1 MSEPWEGHPD
11 TYILKYTELRETVG
25 LARYLRRI
33 NPHIRHQLAEFEDIF
48 IYKGDRFVSA
58 GYKLKYDDLRE
69 AVKRGLKELAQSHPE
84 FDSTDLI
91 PCKHKR
97 LTLVEEDEPS
107 KKLAKLE

>member
-1 MSEPWEGHPD
+1 MSQLLEGHPD

-48 IYKGDRFVSA
+48 YYKGDRFVSA

-69 AVKRGLKELAQSHPE
+69 AVRKGLKELAQSHPE
-84 FDSTDLI
+84 VDSRKLI
-91 PCKHKR
+91 HCEHRR
-97 LTLVEEDEPS
+97 LTQVEEDELS
-107 KKLAKLE
+107 KKVVKLE